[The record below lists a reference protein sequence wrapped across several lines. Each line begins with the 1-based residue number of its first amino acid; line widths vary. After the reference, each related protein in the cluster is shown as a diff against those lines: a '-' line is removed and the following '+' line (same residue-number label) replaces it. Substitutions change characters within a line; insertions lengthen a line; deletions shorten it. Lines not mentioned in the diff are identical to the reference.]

1 MFFCNWDLQACRH
14 CWAQGPSVPASG
26 RIHPQPARRV
36 AYCVLQEEVLTY
48 ADVEISRLSFF
59 LEQSLRFARAV
70 KSPALRFE
78 IAGGL
83 VGDLGLHF
91 SVYIIKSIAFDLKA
105 VIHFFKSLLDGCDL
119 RLNI

>member
-1 MFFCNWDLQACRH
+1 M
-14 CWAQGPSVPASG
+14 
-26 RIHPQPARRV
+26 
-36 AYCVLQEEVLTY
+36 TY

-70 KSPALRFE
+70 QSPALRFE

-91 SVYIIKSIAFDLKA
+91 SVCIIKSIAFDLNA
-105 VIHFFKSLLDGCDL
+105 VKHFFKSLLDCCDL
-119 RLNI
+119 RFNI